1 MIIIVVVV
9 VVVMPAVLFVNRES
23 LSVDEETH
31 LTLGLSPELTKDY
44 IKALDLLG
52 AWVDE
57 PKVLGLD
64 IKIRK
69 AIDEF
74 DPVLQKQL
82 IQQKT
87 SLRLSDHV
95 LTQSEVSSSIES
107 LQKNIKASYVAMTQN
122 NNFDIVVARKC
133 ALTLKYVDELV
144 ATGADRNKLFVA
156 LGKRFASKNAKYVS
170 SGSNIKQFEWDDIKV
185 PYKSM
190 KEAYIGKGSF
200 ASVFKAQLQM
210 DSRVYDVAIKVYH
223 QEFVEDYPEKCSEAV
238 KEAEIIADLTNLVK
252 VNKDMIVCLYGVV
265 MGPLSPELSTM
276 FGQTMSRVALVMRLE
291 VGGSVEALLYPDA
304 NKTKRPLNIE
314 YRLGLLR
321 SICDGLHEIHVINGA
336 HGDLKPSNVLLKN
349 NVMPDCCLVDFG
361 LSEIKAEKQFK
372 EGSIIQ
378 ESKSMKGTKLYCA
391 PEMVKKSSGGGG
403 MFAKADRKTDMYAF
417 SLLAFEVLTGKKPFF
432 GEPDDLI
439 ISKIIKGERPDISL
453 LKGVYPPGIVEMI
466 EKCWSPDRNIR
477 LTATECYAILSH
489 NLSVVK
495 EHKFDIFFSH
505 AWANKPILSHVY
517 KWLTG
522 AGFRVWYDQTD
533 MGYDLKDSMIDGI
546 TRSTIVLACVNS
558 RYETRPNCMFEV
570 KESVKRFPGKNIVA
584 LVLEK
589 RFNKPQPW
597 VPTQELED
605 LLKFKDK
612 MYCDMSDLAD
622 DPVWDENAPVPPS
635 ADQVNQVKLR
645 VEALIKI
652 LNDAGC
658 QPSML

>member
-1 MIIIVVVV
+1 M
-9 VVVMPAVLFVNRES
+9 S
-23 LSVDEETH
+23 TK
-31 LTLGLSPELTKDY
+31 TL
-44 IKALDLLG
+44 
-52 AWVDE
+52 
-57 PKVLGLD
+57 
-64 IKIRK
+64 
-69 AIDEF
+69 
-74 DPVLQKQL
+74 
-82 IQQKT
+82 
-87 SLRLSDHV
+87 
-95 LTQSEVSSSIES
+95 
-107 LQKNIKASYVAMTQN
+107 
-122 NNFDIVVARKC
+122 
-133 ALTLKYVDELV
+133 
-144 ATGADRNKLFVA
+144 
-156 LGKRFASKNAKYVS
+156 
-170 SGSNIKQFEWDDIKV
+170 
-185 PYKSM
+185 
-190 KEAYIGKGSF
+190 KEAYIGEGSY
-200 ASVFKAQLQM
+200 ARVFKAQLRM
-210 DSRVYDVAIKVYH
+210 DGRLYDVAIKVYH
-223 QEFVEDYPEKCSEAV
+223 QDFAEDYDQNCSDAV
-238 KEAEIIADLTNLVK
+238 KEAEIIANLTSKV
-252 VNKDMIVCLYGVV
+252 VNKEMIVCLHGVV
-265 MGPLSPELSTM
+265 MGPLSPELSVA
-276 FGQTMSRVALVMRLE
+276 FGQTVPRVALVMRLE
-291 VGGSVEALLYPDA
+291 IGGSLETLLYPGA
-304 NKTKRPLNIE
+304 GNAKRPLDLR
-314 YRLGLLR
+314 YQLSLLKGV
-321 SICDGLHEIHVINGA
+321 CDGLDEMHRNNGV
-336 HGDLKPSNVLLKN
+336 HGDLKPSNVLLKD
-349 NVMPDCCLVDFG
+349 NVNPYSCLVDFG
-361 LSEIKAEKQFK
+361 LSAIKTEKQFK
-372 EGSIIQ
+372 QQGTILQ
-378 ESKSMKGTKLYCA
+378 MSKNIKGTKLYCA
-391 PEMVKKSSGGGG
+391 PEMLDTSRNRGGLV
-403 MFAKADRKTDMYAF
+403 AQADRKTDMYAF

-439 ISKIIKGERPDISL
+439 VSKIIKGERPDISL

-466 EKCWSPDRNIR
+466 EKCWSPDRNVR

-635 ADQVNQVKLR
+635 ADQVNQVKLK